1 MTNRYRIIVV
11 LLLFFT
17 NFTNAQIDTALL
29 KVRALVTENNFSQ
42 ASELLSQMPDTR
54 TVPVEV
60 LLQTAFYTRNY
71 SQMRNTVKTLNHSNR
86 YLRFYYLAGYY
97 VRQNNAD
104 SAFLMLEQLVD
115 QRNKP
120 PRGKLRTDS
129 IFTPLRTDSRW
140 DSLWSGDHY
149 LEFDNKVEQAAR
161 ELKMKN
167 YQLALT
173 LLDELIEQKPFK
185 DEVWYMRS
193 CALYEHGFTR
203 SALDD
208 INEAIKRRKQSWLYF
223 AHRAKVLMKL
233 DKNKKALKNIE
244 KAIAQDA
251 ANPSLYRIATL
262 AARRAEQPGIDFS
275 TLYLAAY
282 PDSAS
287 ALYHHAAM
295 VSQSGSCMH
304 ALPFINQAIAR
315 ESNNPD
321 FRFLRAQIYQ
331 QCKVYTQAVADYGF
345 CMDFWPR
352 KPELYLNR
360 GICRYE
366 MNQRQAACKDLRRAL
381 DFGAL
386 EADQLIHKWCR

>member
-1 MTNRYRIIVV
+1 MTNRSGVVVV
-11 LLLFFT
+11 LILLFS
-17 NFTNAQIDTALL
+17 NFTNAQVDTALL
-29 KVRALVTENNFSQ
+29 KVRALVTENNFPK
-42 ASELLSQMPDTR
+42 AYGLLSQMPDTR
-54 TVPVEV
+54 SVPEEV
-60 LLQTAFYTRNY
+60 LLQTTFYTHHY
-71 SQMRNTVKTLNHSNR
+71 SQMRDASKSLKHSNR
-86 YLRFYYLAGYY
+86 FLQYYFLAAYY
-97 VRQNNAD
+97 VRQNNTD
-104 SAFLMLEQLVD
+104 SAFLMLEQLVE

-129 IFTPLRTDSRW
+129 LFAPLKTDSRW

-161 ELKMKN
+161 ELNIKN
-167 YQLALT
+167 YRLALS
-173 LLDELIEQKPFK
+173 LLDELIDQKPFK
-185 DEVWYMRS
+185 DEVWYLRS
-193 CALYEHGFTR
+193 CALYEQGFTR

-208 INEAIKRRKQSWLYF
+208 ISEAIKRRKRSWLYF

-233 DKNKKALKNIE
+233 DKHKKALKE
-244 KAIAQDA
+244 VQKAIELDPT
-251 ANPSLYRIATL
+251 NPVLYRIATL
-262 AARRAEQPGIDFS
+262 AAGKAEKPGIDFS

-287 ALYHHAAM
+287 ALYHHASM
-295 VSQSGSCMH
+295 VSQSGSCMQ

-315 ESNNPD
+315 ESNNPN

-366 MNQRQAACKDLRRAL
+366 LNQRQAGCKDLRRAL
-381 DFGAL
+381 DLGAL
-386 EADQLIHKWCR
+386 EADQLIHQWCR